1 MHVLYQ
7 SKAILGLQY
16 TQIIIIKNKLF
27 RKPDVAESQQASEI
41 IVSNSQWNN
50 YNQLWMVKVYFLPKK
65 KTNMLI
71 YLFPPFSS
79 LKKYFLLLFSVNS
92 AKFTITPIVPDNNR
106 TSQEVLVQPL
116 LSFCV
121 VPLLENWQHMA
132 HNMKQTKKKSN
143 EEVQGM
149 QFNLLL

>member
-1 MHVLYQ
+1 MDGK
-7 SKAILGLQY
+7 S
-16 TQIIIIKNKLF
+16 LF
-27 RKPDVAESQQASEI
+27 ST
-41 IVSNSQWNN
+41 
-50 YNQLWMVKVYFLPKK
+50 K

-132 HNMKQTKKKSN
+132 HNMKQTKKKVMKKCKGCSSTCYCNKCSFFEMLPQMATSHFSLCSFYFHGTEQLQMN
-143 EEVQGM
+143 EDE
-149 QFNLLL
+149 